1 MKDGRGWTALLNAAF
16 NEHKEIVNI
25 LLENNADVNLMGHY
39 YSPLIAASE
48 KGYKDI
54 VTLLLQKNANI
65 NVKGGPELMVL
76 WGEKGCASFSLMPHL
91 KHFARSFSGL

>member
-1 MKDGRGWTALLNAAF
+1 MGLDDSQSSTTINSNAEIDLKDGRGWTALLNAAF
-16 NEHKEIVNI
+16 NGHKEIVNI
-25 LLENNADVNLMGHY
+25 LLKNDADANLSGYY

-65 NVKGGPELMVL
+65 NVKAGPELLVL
-76 WGEKGCASFSLMPHL
+76 
-91 KHFARSFSGL
+91 